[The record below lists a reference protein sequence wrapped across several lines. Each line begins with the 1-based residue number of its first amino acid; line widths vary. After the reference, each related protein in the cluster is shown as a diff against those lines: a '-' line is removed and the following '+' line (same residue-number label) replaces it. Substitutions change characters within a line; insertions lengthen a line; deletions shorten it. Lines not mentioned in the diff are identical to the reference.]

1 MNCKQRDANSG
12 IPKEWRE
19 NMKKILL
26 TLVATLAGLLSADAV
41 LAGPSV
47 GVVIGVPPI
56 VIGAPVYS
64 PAPVYYAPAP
74 VAYAAPQPYYA
85 PVPVYAPGYVVP
97 PVVVGPA
104 PRYYAPVVV
113 SPRYY
118 GGYGYYG
125 NHRGYG
131 HGYYGR

>member
-12 IPKEWRE
+12 FPKEWRE

-74 VAYAAPQPYYA
+74 VAYAAPQPY
-85 PVPVYAPGYVVP
+85 
-97 PVVVGPA
+97 
-104 PRYYAPVVV
+104 
-113 SPRYY
+113 
-118 GGYGYYG
+118 
-125 NHRGYG
+125 
-131 HGYYGR
+131 